1 MDLQI
6 PLYYGTQL
14 GRHTQVSPHTEA
26 HWGQRSLGEASG
38 LNHWELQRDGEGG
51 GAYGTRA
58 QIMEAQVAA
67 CSKVQCSSRDPRQLP
82 CTI

>member
-26 HWGQRSLGEASG
+26 HWGQGSLGEASG
-38 LNHWELQRDGEGG
+38 LNHWESHRDGEGG
-51 GAYGTRA
+51 GAYSHQGSDYGSPGG
-58 QIMEAQVAA
+58 
-67 CSKVQCSSRDPRQLP
+67 CL
-82 CTI
+82 